1 MVDLGI
7 DFYDIAFKDNQI
19 WYAVEDLS
27 EPIQVFSSAGTKVF
41 SISSSIVPR
50 AHGMTF
56 DDLGYLWVS
65 DADADL
71 IYQVDLNPTGI
82 SGQGSGLLEQAVMTP
97 SSNPF
102 SSSVSIRLTGFV
114 GQVSITVLD
123 ISGRI
128 VTELEGEDQLVWYG
142 TDQSGAQVPSGAYLI
157 VATDDSGNCC
167 SSRLIRL

>member
-1 MVDLGI
+1 MTDLGI

-27 EPIQVFSSAGTKVF
+27 EPIQVYNSVGTMIF

-71 IYQVDLNPTGI
+71 IYQVDLNSTGV
-82 SGQGSGLLEQAVMTP
+82 SGQGGIPLEQASVTP
-97 SSNPF
+97 TCNPF
-102 SSSVSIRLTGFV
+102 SSSVSIQLTGFS
-114 GQVSITVLD
+114 GPVSIMVLD

-128 VTELEGEDQLVWYG
+128 VAELTAEDLFVWDG
-142 TDQSGAQVPSGAYLI
+142 TDQSGTQVPSGTYLI
-157 VATDDSGNCC
+157 VAMDDSGGCC

>member
-19 WYAVEDLS
+19 WYAVEDPS
-27 EPIQVFSSAGTKVF
+27 EPIQVFNNAGTRVF

-71 IYQVDLNPTGI
+71 IYQVDLNSTGI
-82 SGQGSGLLEQAVMTP
+82 SGQGSSPLEHAAVTP
-97 SSNPF
+97 SCNPF
-102 SSSVSIRLTGFV
+102 SSSVSIRLTGF
-114 GQVSITVLD
+114 GGPVSIMVMD

-128 VTELEGEDQLVWYG
+128 VTELEAEDQLVWNG
-142 TDQSGAQVPSGAYLI
+142 TDRSGAQVPSGAYLI